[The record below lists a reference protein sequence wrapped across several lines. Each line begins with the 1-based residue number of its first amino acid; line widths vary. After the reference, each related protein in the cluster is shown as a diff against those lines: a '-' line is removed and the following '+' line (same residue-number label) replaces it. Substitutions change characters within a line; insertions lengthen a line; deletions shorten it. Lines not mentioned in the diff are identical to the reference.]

1 MIASLLNNYYSFAR
15 WRHWLT
21 FYVFLALI
29 VHLALLIL
37 INVNKLTPNKSNMS
51 NKSNKSNK
59 SNMSNKSNK
68 SNQTNQ
74 TCQTNQTSQANQTIK
89 QPCGCRMQ
97 QCRTVLFNFW
107 FLINLRAATAVRVA
121 PPTRCCYWLSVRSVG
136 YPFEASANHVTRD
149 TMFPGPCSLKT
160 MFPDNVTR

>member
-37 INVNKLTPNKSNMS
+37 INVNKLTPNKSNKSNMS

-59 SNMSNKSNK
+59 SN
-68 SNQTNQ
+68 NQT
-74 TCQTNQTSQANQTIK
+74 AD
-89 QPCGCRMQ
+89 GE
-97 QCRTVLFNFW
+97 CRTVLFNFW

-149 TMFPGPCSLKT
+149 TMFPENHVPRKPCSPETMFPGPCSLKT
-160 MFPDNVTR
+160 MFPDNVAR